1 MKSELKFENAEIAKK
16 LANYK
21 MPRYNELT
29 SFPVVMRQLV
39 KILDDYLE
47 IFLVPG
53 EDKMLTQPMI
63 NSYVYKKIIEA
74 PKNKEYTRNHI
85 VYLLVLGMLKQVLSI
100 SEIAKLLEMQTK
112 QYPLEIAYNYFCD
125 EIENA
130 LKTTFSTRNFTEIGV
145 HNPKKKTLLSESI
158 RSSVLAFTN
167 AIYVKQSLYYKEH
180 NS

>member
-1 MKSELKFENAEIAKK
+1 MNAEIKFENSETAKK
-16 LANYK
+16 LAEYK
-21 MPRYNELT
+21 MPRFNELT

-74 PKNKEYTRNHI
+74 PKNKEYTREHI

-100 SEIAKLLEMQTK
+100 SEIAKLLEIQTK

-125 EIENA
+125 EVDNA

-145 HNPKKKTLLSESI
+145 RNPKKKTLISECF
-158 RSSVLAFTN
+158 RSAVFAFAN

-180 NS
+180 VI